1 MPLPKTV
8 FNYPWLILGLISGLL
23 IMAWPSSVHANGGTI
38 VLVEQVGAYELTLT
52 ASPYPLQ
59 VGVNDVNALVERLSD
74 QLLVL
79 DAKVTMTIEALDQ
92 PGEPQT
98 FSATHDTATNKLYYH
113 ANVVFPTPGRWRLT
127 IHLDGPEDEGSAT
140 LETQVEERSS
150 LDFLRYLSLVGLPL
164 VVIVFLFFVMSRRG
178 GEALK
183 GDLEGE
189 G

>member
-1 MPLPKTV
+1 M
-8 FNYPWLILGLISGLL
+8 LGLVSGLL
-23 IMAWPSSVHANGGTI
+23 IMVWPSSVHANGGTI

-52 ASPYPLQ
+52 ASPYPLR
-59 VGVNDVNALVERLSD
+59 VGVNDVNALVERLAD

-79 DAKVTMTIEALDQ
+79 DAEVTVTTEPLDQ

-127 IHLDGPEDEGSAT
+127 IHLDGPEDSGSVSRV
-140 LETQVEERSS
+140 TQVEEQSS

-178 GEALK
+178 GEAFK
-183 GDLEGE
+183 DDLEGE